1 MSRSPLFRL
10 SPLSLLPLIA
20 LVACGDDTA
29 LIESGTWLLTDSW
42 QDGEQLDEATAP
54 SGSMVVDVDAGT
66 VEIRNGVDTLLAV
79 VDLVPRD
86 EDEWPTDCPTN
97 FSSTR
102 MEVADLDLDEVDL
115 GGLVIVAPA
124 IQADCPTG
132 DRLTLFAADTDR
144 LGLSVCAESS
154 ACAVY
159 E

>member
-1 MSRSPLFRL
+1 MTRSLLAPLV
-10 SPLSLLPLIA
+10 LLPL
-20 LVACGDDTA
+20 LACGGDTVRIA
-29 LIESGTWLLTDSW
+29 SGTWLLAEAL
-42 QDGEQLDEATAP
+42 QDGAQLDPASAP
-54 SGSMVVDVDAGT
+54 TGSMVVDAEDGT
-66 VEIRNGVDTLLAV
+66 VELRNGDDTLLAV

-97 FSSTR
+97 FGSTR

-115 GGLVIVAPA
+115 GGLVIAAPA

-132 DRLTLFAADTDR
+132 DRLHLFAADTDR
-144 LGLSVCAESS
+144 LGLAVCAESS